1 MIGRLLR
8 EWLAGWAD
16 LILPPSCLICD
27 TLADECDGFRHGLC
41 ASCFAAVTHDPHA
54 ACPRCAATVG
64 PYTDVSR
71 GCLVC
76 RRAGFAFERAYRLGV
91 YAGRLREAVL
101 RMKTPAGEKLAQ
113 RMGAV
118 VRDMLVPRLIG
129 QGVTVVVPVPLH
141 WRRRWARG
149 HNQAEGLS
157 RELAAGLGVPHRA
170 GWLVRRKYDPQHRQA
185 SASARRHNMVG
196 AFRVCRRAS
205 LVGATVLLVDDVMTT
220 GSTLHEA
227 ARTLRDAGADRVW
240 VAVLARD

>member
-27 TLADECDGFRHGLC
+27 IPAGECDGFRHGLC
-41 ASCFAAVTHDPHA
+41 ARCFAAVTQDPHET
-54 ACPRCAATVG
+54 CPRCAATVG

-91 YAGRLREAVL
+91 YAGRLREAVI
-101 RMKTPAGEKLAQ
+101 RMKTPAGGKLAE
-113 RMGAV
+113 RMGTV
-118 VRDMLVPRLIG
+118 VRDVLVPRLVG
-129 QGVTVVVPVPLH
+129 QGITLVVPVPLH
-141 WRRRWARG
+141 WRRRWIRG
-149 HNQAEGLS
+149 HNQAEELS

-170 GWLVRRKYDPQHRQA
+170 GWLVRRKFDPQQRQT
-185 SASARRHNMVG
+185 SASARRRNMVG
-196 AFRVCRRAS
+196 AFCVSRRAS

-227 ARTLRDAGADRVW
+227 ARTLRHAGADRVW